1 MIYHYFNNSSLT
13 DQLVTD
19 SCSFCWMSHI
29 LMTLIWMQSF
39 KKWIIPVKS
48 TVADL
53 RAVVHYSPSVCRSGW
68 HHHHSLCCSAERR
81 PLKQHRH
88 VETYRFFTFS
98 FQCDVA
104 TTDTRWR
111 WGRPQRPGVVCT
123 DTTGDVPGS
132 VSWKGSMHWLNI
144 TSNTD
149 LRVKERHF
157 NFT

>member
-1 MIYHYFNNSSLT
+1 MYHYFNNSSLT

-53 RAVVHYSPSVCRSGW
+53 RAVHYSPSVGCSGW
-68 HHHHSLCCSAERR
+68 HHHHSLLLSGATTSE
-81 PLKQHRH
+81 KHRH

-104 TTDTRWR
+104 TTRWR
-111 WGRPQRPGVVCT
+111 WGGPQISGVVCT
-123 DTTGDVPGS
+123 NTTGDMSGS
-132 VSWKGSMHWLNI
+132 IMWKGSVHWLNI
-144 TSNTD
+144 TLNTY
-149 LRVKERHF
+149 LHVKERHF
-157 NFT
+157 NLA